1 MMTKETQKEKELK
14 KQLNK
19 KQMDF
24 VLEYLKT
31 NNITK
36 SAIKAGYSKKTAAV
50 QGSRLL
56 TNVKIASYVEA
67 VNERMESDKIA
78 DIQEVMEYFTAVMRG
93 EKKDQFDLD
102 PTLSDRTKAA
112 SELAK
117 RLDIREKTINVN
129 GIVNIIDNIPE
140 DAEII
145 DDED

>member
-1 MMTKETQKEKELK
+1 MTKETKKEKELK

-78 DIQEVMEYFTAVMRG
+78 DIQEVMEYFTSVMRG

-129 GIVNIIDNIPE
+129 GVVNIIDNIPE

>member
-1 MMTKETQKEKELK
+1 MTKETQKEKELK

-36 SAIKAGYSKKTAAV
+36 SAIKAVYSKKTAAV

-78 DIQEVMEYFTAVMRG
+78 DIQEVMEYFTSVMRG

-117 RLDIREKTINVN
+117 RLDIREKTINVS
-129 GIVNIIDNIPE
+129 GVVNIIDNIPE

>member
-1 MMTKETQKEKELK
+1 MTKETQKEKELK

-36 SAIKAGYSKKTAAV
+36 SAIKAGYSPKTAAV

-78 DIQEVMEYFTAVMRG
+78 DIQEVMEYFTSVMRG

-117 RLDIREKTINVN
+117 RLDIREKTINVS
-129 GIVNIIDNIPE
+129 GVVNIIDNIPE

>member
-1 MMTKETQKEKELK
+1 MTKETQKEKELK

-36 SAIKAGYSKKTAAV
+36 SAIKAGYSRKTAAV

-129 GIVNIIDNIPE
+129 GVVNIIDNIPE

>member
-1 MMTKETQKEKELK
+1 MTKETQKEKELK

-56 TNVKIASYVEA
+56 TNIKIASYVEA

-78 DIQEVMEYFTAVMRG
+78 DIQEVMEYFTSVMRG

-129 GIVNIIDNIPE
+129 GVVNIIDNIPE

>member
-1 MMTKETQKEKELK
+1 MTKETQKEKELK

-78 DIQEVMEYFTAVMRG
+78 DIQEVMEYFTSVMRG

-129 GIVNIIDNIPE
+129 GVVNIIDNIPE

>member
-1 MMTKETQKEKELK
+1 MTKETQKEKELK

-36 SAIKAGYSKKTAAV
+36 SAIKAGYSRKTAAV

-117 RLDIREKTINVN
+117 RLDIREKTINVS
-129 GIVNIIDNIPE
+129 GVVNIIDNIPE

>member
-1 MMTKETQKEKELK
+1 MTKETQKEKKLK

-78 DIQEVMEYFTAVMRG
+78 DIQEVMEYFTSVMRG

-129 GIVNIIDNIPE
+129 GVVNIIDNIPE

>member
-1 MMTKETQKEKELK
+1 MTKETQKEKELK

-36 SAIKAGYSKKTAAV
+36 SAIKAGYSPKTAAV

-78 DIQEVMEYFTAVMRG
+78 DIQEVMEYFTSVMRG

-117 RLDIREKTINVN
+117 RLDIREKTINVS
-129 GIVNIIDNIPE
+129 GVVNIIDNIPE
-140 DAEII
+140 DTEII

>member
-1 MMTKETQKEKELK
+1 MTKETQKEKELK

-19 KQMDF
+19 KQTDF

-36 SAIKAGYSKKTAAV
+36 SAIKAGYSPKTAAV

-78 DIQEVMEYFTAVMRG
+78 DIQEVMEYFTSVMRG

-117 RLDIREKTINVN
+117 RLDIREKTINVS
-129 GIVNIIDNIPE
+129 GVVNIIDNIPE

>member
-1 MMTKETQKEKELK
+1 MTKETQKEKELK

-117 RLDIREKTINVN
+117 RLDIREKTINVS
-129 GIVNIIDNIPE
+129 GVVNIIDNIPE

>member
-1 MMTKETQKEKELK
+1 MNKETQKEKELK

-78 DIQEVMEYFTAVMRG
+78 DIQEVMEYFTSVMRG

-129 GIVNIIDNIPE
+129 GVVNIIDNIPE

>member
-1 MMTKETQKEKELK
+1 MTKETQKEKELK

-36 SAIKAGYSKKTAAV
+36 SAIKAGYSPKTAAV

-78 DIQEVMEYFTAVMRG
+78 DIQEVMEYFTSVMRR

-129 GIVNIIDNIPE
+129 GVVNIIDNIPE

>member
-1 MMTKETQKEKELK
+1 MNKETQKEKELK

-19 KQMDF
+19 KQLDF

-78 DIQEVMEYFTAVMRG
+78 DIQEVMEYFTSVMRG

-129 GIVNIIDNIPE
+129 GVVNIIDNIPE

>member
-1 MMTKETQKEKELK
+1 M
-14 KQLNK
+14 
-19 KQMDF
+19 
-24 VLEYLKT
+24 
-31 NNITK
+31 
-36 SAIKAGYSKKTAAV
+36 

-78 DIQEVMEYFTAVMRG
+78 DIQEVMEYFTSVMRG

-117 RLDIREKTINVN
+117 RLDIREKTINVS
-129 GIVNIIDNIPE
+129 GVVNIIDNIPE

>member
-1 MMTKETQKEKELK
+1 MTKETQKEKELK

-78 DIQEVMEYFTAVMRG
+78 DIQEVMEYFTSVMRG

-129 GIVNIIDNIPE
+129 GVVNIIDNIPE
-140 DAEII
+140 DAEIV

>member
-1 MMTKETQKEKELK
+1 MNKETEREKKAK
-14 KQLNK
+14 KNLTQR
-19 KQMDF
+19 QIRFVQDF
-24 VLEYLKT
+24 MKS
-31 NNITK
+31 NNVTQA
-36 SAIKAGYSKKTAAV
+36 AIRSGYSKKTASV

-56 TNVKIASYVEA
+56 TNVKVAEYVDA
-67 VNERMESDKIA
+67 INERLESDKIA
-78 DIQEVMEYFTAVMRG
+78 DIQEVMEYFTSVMRG

-117 RLDIREKTINVN
+117 RLDIREKTINVS
-129 GIVNIIDNIPE
+129 GVVNIIDNIPE

>member
-1 MMTKETQKEKELK
+1 MAKETQKEKELK

-78 DIQEVMEYFTAVMRG
+78 DIQEVMEYFTSVMRG

-117 RLDIREKTINVN
+117 RLDIREKTINVS
-129 GIVNIIDNIPE
+129 GVVNIIDNIPE

>member
-1 MMTKETQKEKELK
+1 MTKETQKEKELK

-67 VNERMESDKIA
+67 VNERMESEKIA
-78 DIQEVMEYFTAVMRG
+78 DIQEVMEYFTSVMRG

-129 GIVNIIDNIPE
+129 GVVNIIDNIPE

>member
-1 MMTKETQKEKELK
+1 MTKETQKEKELK

-19 KQMDF
+19 KQLDF

-129 GIVNIIDNIPE
+129 GVVNIIDNIPE

>member
-1 MMTKETQKEKELK
+1 MTKETQKEKELK

-36 SAIKAGYSKKTAAV
+36 SEIKAGYSKKTAAV

-78 DIQEVMEYFTAVMRG
+78 DIQEVMEYFTSVMRG

-129 GIVNIIDNIPE
+129 GVVNIIDNIPE

>member
-1 MMTKETQKEKELK
+1 MTKETQKEKELK

-19 KQMDF
+19 KQLDF

-78 DIQEVMEYFTAVMRG
+78 DIQEVMEYLTSVMRG
-93 EKKDQFDLD
+93 EAKDQFDLD
-102 PTLSDRTKAA
+102 ASLSERTRAA

-117 RLDIREKTINVN
+117 RLDVRAKTLNIE
-129 GIVNIIDNIPE
+129 GAVNIIDNIPE
-140 DAEII
+140 DVEII
-145 DDED
+145 DEDDN

>member
-1 MMTKETQKEKELK
+1 MTKETQKEKELK

-19 KQMDF
+19 KQLDF

-36 SAIKAGYSKKTAAV
+36 SAIKAGYSKKTASV

-117 RLDIREKTINVN
+117 RLDIREKTINVS
-129 GIVNIIDNIPE
+129 GVVNIIDNIPE

>member
-1 MMTKETQKEKELK
+1 MTKETQKEKELK

-19 KQMDF
+19 KQLDF

-117 RLDIREKTINVN
+117 RLDIREKTINVS
-129 GIVNIIDNIPE
+129 GVVNIIDNIPE

>member
-1 MMTKETQKEKELK
+1 MTKETQKEKELK

-78 DIQEVMEYFTAVMRG
+78 DIQEVMEYFTSVMRG

-129 GIVNIIDNIPE
+129 GVVNIIDKIPE

>member
-1 MMTKETQKEKELK
+1 MTKETQKEKELK

-19 KQMDF
+19 KQLDF

-78 DIQEVMEYFTAVMRG
+78 DIQEVMEYFTSVMRG

-129 GIVNIIDNIPE
+129 GVVNIIDNIPE

>member
-1 MMTKETQKEKELK
+1 MTKETQKEKELK

-36 SAIKAGYSKKTAAV
+36 SAIKAGYSPKTAAV

-78 DIQEVMEYFTAVMRG
+78 DIQEVMEYFTSVMRG

-129 GIVNIIDNIPE
+129 GVVNIIDNIPE